1 MLEMTIII
9 VFGSLFYTLLFA
21 VSKKINTF
29 TKKKY
34 GTKRVITQGFTNYKR
49 Y

>member
-1 MLEMTIII
+1 MLEMTATM
-9 VFGSLFYTLLFA
+9 VFESLFYTLLFA

-34 GTKRVITQGFTNYKR
+34 GTKRVTTQGFTNNKR